1 MNKSILR
8 PFVAMIIIA
17 SSFFCCMS
25 CGSDADAPS
34 IDGVWNNTES
44 VPVEQIHGVYPGQ
57 TICLHG
63 TGFSSLQQIVINNI
77 SVGITNTEIY
87 DTDNFITFNIPD
99 SVVST
104 AVSGLKLIKVVTAN
118 GAATYDEFLVKAK
131 SEKPSISSVSAT
143 TLVAG
148 STLQIKGAN
157 LEGAQTAYLPL
168 TFEQSIQCQL
178 DTTQVSDA
186 SNVYIIVPQN
196 VNFASGQLKIVMQKT
211 DSISSTTYT
220 ENVYSKT
227 INFKN

>member
-1 MNKSILR
+1 MNKRILR
-8 PFVAMIIIA
+8 LFVAMAIIT

-25 CGSDADAPS
+25 CGSDVESPA
-34 IDGVWNNTES
+34 IKGVWNNTES
-44 VPVEQIHGVYPGQ
+44 MPVEQIYCVYPGQ

-63 TGFSSLQQIVINNI
+63 TGFSSLQQIAINNL
-77 SVGITNTEIY
+77 SVGIINTEIY
-87 DTDNFITFNIPD
+87 DTDSFITFKIPD
-99 SVVST
+99 SVTTT
-104 AVSGLKLIKVVTAN
+104 AVSGLKLIKVVTVN
-118 GAATYDEFLVKAK
+118 GTATYDAFLVKAK
-131 SEKPSISSVSAT
+131 SEKPSVSSVSAT
-143 TLVAG
+143 TLIAG

-157 LEGAQTAYLPL
+157 LEGAQAVYLPL

-186 SNVYIIVPQN
+186 SNVYITVPQN
-196 VNFASGQLKIVMQKT
+196 VNFASGQLKIVMQKR